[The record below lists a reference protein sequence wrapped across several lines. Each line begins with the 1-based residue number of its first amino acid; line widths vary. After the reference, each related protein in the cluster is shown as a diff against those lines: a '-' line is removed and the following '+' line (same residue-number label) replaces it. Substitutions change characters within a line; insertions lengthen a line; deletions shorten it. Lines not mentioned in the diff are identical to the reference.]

1 MSLEPTGVFN
11 IDKPMGLT
19 SHDVVARVRRLT
31 GVRRVGHA
39 GTLDPLATGVLLVC
53 VGVATRIAEYLQA
66 SRKVYLAGV
75 RLGEETDTYDV
86 EGRILRTRPVPALS
100 SQEMQQALQAFCGEI
115 AQTPPPYS
123 AVKLQ
128 GRPAY
133 SYARAGVE
141 LVLEPRPV
149 TIFEAELVDWQ
160 SPNLVVRLSCS
171 PGTYVRSLA
180 HDLGQALACGGHVTA
195 LRRLASGAWRVED
208 AVTLELLAALGG
220 RWEPHLHDIASALVM
235 LPAVVLPEEEAHRFS
250 LGQARPLAAE
260 TGELAAIENMAD
272 VRVFGPAD
280 NLIGIGKIDRR
291 QALLLPHKIFYSPSA
306 FSPSQ

>member
-1 MSLEPTGVFN
+1 MSLEPSGIFN

-53 VGVATRIAEYLQA
+53 VGVATRVAEYLQA
-66 SRKVYLAGV
+66 SRKVYLAGI
-75 RLGEETDTYDV
+75 RLGEETDTYDA
-86 EGRILRTRPVPALS
+86 EGRIVRTRPVPSLS
-100 SQEMQQALQAFCGEI
+100 VRDVQLALQAFSGEI

-133 SYARAGVE
+133 SYARAGAE

-149 TIFEAELVDWQ
+149 TVFEAELVSWQ
-160 SPNLVVRLSCS
+160 SPDLVVRLVCS

-180 HDLGQALACGGHVTA
+180 HDLGQAMVCGGHVTS
-195 LRRLASGAWRVED
+195 LRRLASGSWRVED
-208 AVTLELLAALGG
+208 AVTLEALAVSEAG
-220 RWEPHLHDIASALVM
+220 WEPFLHDLASALVT
-235 LPAVVLPEEEAHRFS
+235 LPAVVLPADDAHRFS
-250 LGQARPLAAE
+250 LGQARPLALSA
-260 TGELAAIENMAD
+260 GELAATENMAD
-272 VRVFGPAD
+272 VCVFGPAA

-291 QALLLPHKIFYSPSA
+291 QALLLPHKIFQSPPD
-306 FSPSQ
+306 PSSGQ